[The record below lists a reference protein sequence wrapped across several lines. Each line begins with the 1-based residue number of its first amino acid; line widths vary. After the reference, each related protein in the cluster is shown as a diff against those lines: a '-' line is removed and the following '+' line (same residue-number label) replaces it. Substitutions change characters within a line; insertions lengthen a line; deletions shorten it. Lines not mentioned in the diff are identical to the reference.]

1 MSEKNNKKQIPTEKL
16 EFKKIFNYAAIVKN
30 IPFIFF
36 LALLAILYIYNG
48 HYADKLTRKI
58 SEGEKNVRELEYE
71 YKTLKS
77 EVIFRSKASELLKVV
92 EPIGLKELKEPPM
105 VLNDTLTSEPEKKQ

>member
-1 MSEKNNKKQIPTEKL
+1 MSEKKEKKQLSGEKL

-30 IPFIFF
+30 IPFIFY

-71 YKTLKS
+71 YKTIKS

-92 EPIGLKELKEPPM
+92 EPLGLKEVKEPPM
-105 VLNDTLTSEPEKKQ
+105 VLNDTLQSKP